1 LVFGKG
7 KILPLHLHL
16 KNHLVFQNAMTN
28 NIKIL
33 DKEFSIFIS
42 AAEIESA
49 VDKVAQRINTDMEGK
64 NPLFLVILNGAFM
77 FAADLFKKITIPCEM
92 SFVKLS
98 SYSGT
103 SSTQNVKKLIGL
115 NEELRGRSVIIVEDI
130 IDTGFTMEKLIADI
144 NKLQPE
150 EVRLATCLFKPNAFQ
165 KEFPIDYVGIEIP
178 DDFIVG
184 YGLDYDGYGR
194 NYPEIYKIV

>member
-1 LVFGKG
+1 
-7 KILPLHLHL
+7 
-16 KNHLVFQNAMTN
+16 MTN

>member
-1 LVFGKG
+1 
-7 KILPLHLHL
+7 
-16 KNHLVFQNAMTN
+16 MTN

-42 AAEIESA
+42 AAEIEAA